1 MRTGTIVA
9 GALVLA
15 VGYTSAAAIEVLN
28 PPPPIHVAQLHGA
41 PAGVVAENN
50 SPTCKPPF
58 QDRFVDCNIEI
69 TVCSEPLP
77 TRPEQ
82 QQEREQRVKEGKV
95 VEERRNWVA
104 KACTIAGGGSNTST
118 ATTTTCYSTLDDG
131 SEIINTEVEAQQKA
145 TEGLLLK
152 NPACACQR
160 FVESIGKCDFYTR
173 VCSRFR
179 KAAPSFIAYFG
190 IACLGGEVENSIR
203 ANCASSSFPY
213 DPLTAKDEAVSS
225 LYRRKHSLC

>member
-1 MRTGTIVA
+1 M
-9 GALVLA
+9 VLQQVLSRRITHLHA
-15 VGYTSAAAIEVLN
+15 SLLPKIDSLIAILRLPSAQRRYQRAPSSSTSSK
-28 PPPPIHVAQLHGA
+28 
-41 PAGVVAENN
+41 NN
-50 SPTCKPPF
+50 
-58 QDRFVDCNIEI
+58 
-69 TVCSEPLP
+69 
-77 TRPEQ
+77 
-82 QQEREQRVKEGKV
+82 EQREAKLL
-95 VEERRNWVA
+95 RRGGIGPQ
-104 KACTIAGGGSNTST
+104 KACTITGGGSNTST

-179 KAAPSFIAYFG
+179 KAAPSFIGYFG